1 MKIGIISGSL
11 REGRKSTAVAQ
22 WVAEH
27 AAGRDGIE
35 FEVLEVADF
44 DIPVLTSATHPM
56 QAKRRYDS
64 EAVQNWGAA
73 VDACDA
79 FVFVTPEYNHGVP
92 GGFKNAVDSI
102 GPEWVGKAVGFVSY
116 GSAGGTRAV
125 EQWRQIMGNFNAYA
139 VRNQVTMS
147 IFTDW
152 KDGVFSPHE
161 RYVGDLDALLD
172 QLQKAAGQLA

>member
-22 WVAEH
+22 WVLEH
-27 AAGRDGIE
+27 AAERDSAE

-44 DIPVLTSATHPM
+44 GIPVLTTNTHPM
-56 QAKRRYDS
+56 QAKRQYES
-64 EAVQNWGAA
+64 EAVQKWGAA
-73 VDACDA
+73 VDAFDA
-79 FVFVTPEYNHGVP
+79 YVFVTPEYNHGVP
-92 GGFKNAVDSI
+92 GGFKNAVDSL

-125 EQWRQIMGNFNAYA
+125 EQWRQIMGNFNAYV

-152 KDGVFSPHE
+152 KDGDFRPAE
-161 RYVGDLDALLD
+161 RYVQDLNGMLD
-172 QLQKAAGQLA
+172 QLVEAAAQLG

>member
-1 MKIGIISGSL
+1 MKKLPDLEAWAIFA
-11 REGRKSTAVAQ
+11 K
-22 WVAEH
+22 VAE
-27 AAGRDGIE
+27 AGAE
-35 FEVLEVADF
+35 SPYE
-44 DIPVLTSATHPM
+44 
-56 QAKRRYDS
+56 
-64 EAVQNWGAA
+64 
-73 VDACDA
+73 
-79 FVFVTPEYNHGVP
+79 
-92 GGFKNAVDSI
+92 
-102 GPEWVGKAVGFVSY
+102 KA
-116 GSAGGTRAV
+116 RAV